1 MGLLPVGTERVIP
14 TITQVFELSLPNGK
28 LITPVKG
35 LFRGRLL
42 GFFLAHVNW
51 LKMSEIVK
59 KTMENPAIRRSGSA
73 IGETGQGNPE
83 AEIAVP
89 VKKRLSIP

>member
-1 MGLLPVGTERVIP
+1 
-14 TITQVFELSLPNGK
+14 
-28 LITPVKG
+28 
-35 LFRGRLL
+35 
-42 GFFLAHVNW
+42 
-51 LKMSEIVK
+51 MSEIVK
-59 KTMENPAIRRSGSA
+59 KTMENPAIRRSASA